1 MYLSFWKGNLEHLD
15 IDTHTFTTSMHLI
28 FTIPHLCRYLALNIA
43 ILEDIELLLKDIFTF
58 IKGTEEGKRKGGT
71 QLFLSIQQFKSNK
84 KKKSNFFF
92 ANGRKARRMHS
103 PPLVSDKTHFFVIG
117 REKCVMGI

>member
-1 MYLSFWKGNLEHLD
+1 
-15 IDTHTFTTSMHLI
+15 MHLI

-84 KKKSNFFF
+84 KKNQTFSLQMAEKQEEC
-92 ANGRKARRMHS
+92 
-103 PPLVSDKTHFFVIG
+103 THHHW
-117 REKCVMGI
+117 